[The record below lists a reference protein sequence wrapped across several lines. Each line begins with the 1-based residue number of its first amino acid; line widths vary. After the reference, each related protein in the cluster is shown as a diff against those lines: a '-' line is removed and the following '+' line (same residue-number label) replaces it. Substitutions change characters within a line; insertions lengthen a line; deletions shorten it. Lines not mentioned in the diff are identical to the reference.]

1 MGTYVIVCWKEMS
14 VRYISNRDMTKGFV
28 AGASPRIA
36 RKIAGKYLK
45 DALQENVPRIC
56 RGDMSHGCVAGK
68 GPRDKLYY
76 KY

>member
-1 MGTYVIVCWKEMS
+1 MRGVLKGNVCEI
-14 VRYISNRDMTKGFV
+14 YYRDMTKGFV
-28 AGASPRIA
+28 AGASPRIGC
-36 RKIAGKYLK
+36 GKCLK

-56 RGDMSHGCVAGK
+56 RGDMSQGCVSGK